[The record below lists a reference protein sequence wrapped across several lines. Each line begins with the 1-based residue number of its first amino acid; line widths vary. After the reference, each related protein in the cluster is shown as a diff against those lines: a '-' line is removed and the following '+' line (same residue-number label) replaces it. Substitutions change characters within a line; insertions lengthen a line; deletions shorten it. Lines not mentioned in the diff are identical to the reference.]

1 MAVPIL
7 GHVPRFPFALRRA
20 RRTKAPADAKPIP
33 TDTPVRQARS
43 SRTGYALGRFRA
55 LPDYLIIGAA
65 RAGTTSL
72 HAQIEQHPDV
82 LPSRRQEVHF
92 FDSPRYLNGANYYRL
107 YFPSRIQVRLQAL
120 RRGLRPRTGE
130 SSPYALFHPHAAE
143 RVRELLPNARLIV
156 LLRDPVERAHSD
168 WAMRRRRG
176 AEPLSFED
184 AIAEEERISG
194 EELERMAADPT
205 YESPRLRQYAYLAR
219 GVYADQL
226 PRWLA
231 AFPREQLLIIESE
244 AYRRDVPRTLDRVW
258 AHLGVRP
265 MALADYPSRNRGE
278 YEPMAD
284 PTRDRL
290 RALFAPHNERLYALL
305 GERYDWGSG

>member
-1 MAVPIL
+1 VPIL
-7 GHVPRFPFALRRA
+7 GRVPRFPFELRRRA
-20 RRTKAPADAKPIP
+20 RRTKAAADAKPIP
-33 TDTPVRQARS
+33 TDTPLRQARP
-43 SRTGYALGRFRA
+43 SRTGYVLGRFRV
-55 LPDYLIIGAA
+55 LPNYLIIGAA

-82 LPSRRQEVHF
+82 LASRRQEVHF

-107 YFPSRIQVRLQAL
+107 YFPSRLNVRWRTL

-176 AEPLSFED
+176 AEPLSFEE
-184 AIAEEERISG
+184 AIAEEERIAA
-194 EELERMAADPT
+194 EEMERLAADPT
-205 YESPRLRQYAYLAR
+205 YESARLRQYAYLAR

-226 PRWLA
+226 TRWLA
-231 AFPREQLLIIESE
+231 VFPREQLLIIESG
-244 AYRRDVPRTLDRVW
+244 AYQQDVPGTLRRVW

-265 MALADYPSRNRGE
+265 MALPDYPLKNRGD

-284 PTRDRL
+284 STRERL
-290 RALFAPHNERLYALL
+290 RAWFAPHNDRLYALL
-305 GERYDWGSG
+305 EERYDWGG